1 MDNKKPLSDKLGQL
15 TAHVFVVCL
24 TACVC
29 AIMIAGAVR
38 FITWLF

>member
-1 MDNKKPLSDKLGQL
+1 MNNKDSLGAKLGQL
-15 TAHVFVVCL
+15 TAHVFVACL

-38 FITWLF
+38 FITWIF